1 LALFQALRKK
11 MAAKAKTTGN
21 IDVPNLQES
30 LVDVH
35 VHGDTKRKAALPA
48 RPGKGKDLKKV
59 RVTLLGP
66 RSSSGT
72 KGPES
77 GLIELPETSVRKDID
92 INLPEIVIN
101 SIESMEPDHLV
112 KYGGIW
118 KQGVDSKSSGW
129 IFVSTRSKG
138 GKSGK
143 GGGVAWESC

>member
-1 LALFQALRKK
+1 